1 MKKVFALSLSLLL
14 LVSFA
19 VMMSVPGAAATTPAT
34 SLKVGGTLMDA
45 SNATMEAGSGT
56 ATFDATTGTLTL
68 NSASIGNITEVK
80 GDLIIL
86 ANGTN
91 TLTAD
96 SSVSPFAVHVPDGG
110 LTLGGTGSLEVTTP
124 SFGLYIFKGNLT
136 VTDSLT
142 FKLNAAQTYAFGA
155 TNDNSIVFEEDCKVT
170 ISGVQNLVFSK
181 TMEATPGAGTHSMI
195 VKDNADVTLNS
206 LNLAS
211 GHAVLVREI
220 NVSGGKLTVD
230 AKDNAVGAYAVKCDV
245 FKQSAGK
252 VSITSTVT
260 TEEALNCNTF
270 EQTGG
275 ELFVTGREIENPG
288 TSDVA
293 TLCLIACALASVV
306 AIAAIASTRVFSLR
320 RKSN

>member
-19 VMMSVPGAAATTPAT
+19 VMMSVTGAAATTPAT
-34 SLKVGGTLMDA
+34 SLKIGGTLLDA
-45 SNATMEAGSGT
+45 SNATMTAGSGT

-68 NSASIGNITEVK
+68 NDASIGKISEVN

-86 ANGTN
+86 SNGTN

-96 SSVSPFAVHVPDGG
+96 SSGFAVHVPNGG
-110 LTLGGTGSLEVTTP
+110 LTLGGTGSLEVTAP
-124 SFGLYIFKGNLT
+124 SFGFYIFQGSLT

-181 TMEATPGAGTHSMI
+181 TMETTPGAGTHSMI

-230 AKDNAVGAYAVKCDV
+230 AKDNAAGAYAVKCDV

>member
-1 MKKVFALSLSLLL
+1 MKKVFALSISLLL

-19 VMMSVPGAAATTPAT
+19 VMMSVTGAAAETTPAT
-34 SLKVGGTLMDA
+34 SLKIGGTILDA
-45 SNATMEAGSGT
+45 SNATMTAGSGT
-56 ATFDATTGTLTL
+56 AKFDATTGTLTL
-68 NSASIGNITEVK
+68 NNASIGKISEVN

-91 TLTAD
+91 TLTAE
-96 SSVSPFAVHVPDGG
+96 SSGFAVHVPNGG
-110 LTLGGTGSLEVTTP
+110 LTIGGTGSLEVTAP
-124 SFGLYIFKGNLT
+124 SFGFYIFKGNLT
-136 VTDSLT
+136 VTDSVT

-155 TNDNSIVFEEDCKVT
+155 TNDNSIIFEEDCKVT

-181 TMEATPGAGTHSMI
+181 TMEQTPGAGTHSMI
-195 VKDNADVTLNS
+195 VKDNADVTLKS
-206 LNLAS
+206 LNLSS

-245 FKQSAGK
+245 FKQSGGK

-275 ELFVTGREIENPG
+275 KLFVTGREIENPETG
-288 TSDVA
+288 DVA

>member
-19 VMMSVPGAAATTPAT
+19 VMMSVTGAAAETTPAT
-34 SLKVGGTLMDA
+34 SLKVGGTLLDA

-68 NSASIGNITEVK
+68 NNASIGKISEVK

-96 SSVSPFAVHVPDGG
+96 SVGFAVHVPDGG
-110 LTLGGTGSLEVTTP
+110 LTIGGTGSLEVTAPT
-124 SFGLYIFKGNLT
+124 FGFYIFKGSLT
-136 VTDSLT
+136 VTDSVT
-142 FKLNAAQTYAFGA
+142 FKLNAAQTYAFGT
-155 TNDNSIVFEEDCKVT
+155 TNDNSIIFEEDCKVT

-288 TSDVA
+288 TGDVA
-293 TLCLIACALASVV
+293 TLCLIACALASIV